1 MDFDRILADVPDYQ
15 VFKTV
20 DELRESSEELV
31 ERFPQ
36 LVQRRVIGHAQNGEE
51 IEALVI
57 GRGSKSVLLFGCP
70 HPNEP
75 IGSMTL
81 DYLSEKLAQNP
92 GLLEELDLTW
102 YIIKCVDP
110 VGTRLNEGWF
120 KGPFTPENYCKHFF
134 RPASYQQV
142 EWTFPVRYKTLHFD
156 RPLPETQALMRM
168 IEEAKPDFM
177 YSLHNAGFGGAFYY
191 VSHDL
196 PQVYQGLR
204 DHAAKRG
211 LPLHRGE
218 PEMPFV
224 KIFSDAVYELPR
236 IAEMYDFFAANS
248 KADPAAIIRS
258 GTCSVDY
265 LERFNPSAFT
275 LVCELPYFYDRQ
287 IEDTSK
293 LESPLRDSLLQGMEF
308 EQELVETL
316 RTNFQPHLELLEAS
330 PFVDAVQEYLGMAP
344 ANLEARR
351 MFISSNKSFDQ
362 SATVAQHFDSV
373 INARF
378 HRMLILGMALRAM
391 EKTLPASTAEDAARV
406 KEAKD
411 AIQVYLDSIQTQL
424 EGELN
429 YTVIPIRTLIQV
441 QLGAAFEVLK
451 EGRTPQKRSKYVEHH

>member
-1 MDFDRILADVPDYQ
+1 MDFDRILADVPDYK

-20 DELRESSEELV
+20 EELGESSAALA
-31 ERFPQ
+31 ERFPKH
-36 LVQRRVIGHAQNGEE
+36 VQKRVIGKAQNGEE
-51 IEALVI
+51 IEVLII
-57 GRGSKSVLLFGCP
+57 GKGSKNVLLFGCP

-81 DYLSEKLAQNP
+81 DYLSEKLAENP
-92 GLLEELDLTW
+92 AFLEQLDLTW

-120 KGPFTPENYCKHFF
+120 KGPFTPRNYCKHFF

-142 EWTFPVRYKTLHFD
+142 EWTFPVQYKTLNFD
-156 RPLPETQALMRM
+156 QPLPETRALMRI

-191 VSHDL
+191 VSSDL
-196 PQVYQGLR
+196 PRVYEGLR
-204 DHAAKRG
+204 NHAMRRG

-224 KIFSDAVYELPR
+224 KIFSDAVYKLLR

-248 KADPAAIIRS
+248 QSDPATIIRS

-265 LERFNPSAFT
+265 LEKYNPNAFT

-293 LESPLRDSLLQGMEF
+293 LESSLRDSLLQGMDF
-308 EQELVETL
+308 EREMVETL
-316 RTNFQPHLELLEAS
+316 QANFQPYLGSLEAS
-330 PFVDAVQEYLGMAP
+330 PFVDSVQEYLEMAP
-344 ANLEARR
+344 ANLEAKG
-351 MFISSNKSFDQ
+351 MFISSSKGFDQ
-362 SATVAQHFDSV
+362 QATVAQHFDSV
-373 INARF
+373 TNARF

-391 EKTLPASTAEDAARV
+391 ERTLPGITDDDATKV
-406 KEAKD
+406 KAGKD
-411 AIQVYLDSIQTQL
+411 AIQMYLDSIQTQL

-441 QLGAAFEVLK
+441 QLGSAIEVLQ
-451 EGRTPQKRSKYVEHH
+451 GRGLIP